1 MSISQPHIFNVEW
14 KFAFMEEN
22 KDTYPQSSKKE
33 PNDNESPNENIHS
46 LTTTIHSLSA
56 ELERVKKSLQKRK
69 SENATLKILF
79 YTGLLVL
86 LVGFLYSNSVLQRAH
101 MRSLEKNIISLEQQL
116 SHDISQVVMNLEL
129 AIQEEKKGLKLI
141 DGTDIFTVLDRMDY
155 AISQLRLKKEQTVML
170 VNQVRLNTDE
180 FSRLLKNRTGNPKI
194 KVKHSK
200 KEN

>member
-1 MSISQPHIFNVEW
+1 
-14 KFAFMEEN
+14 MEEN
-22 KDTYPQSSKKE
+22 KATHPRPEKKG
-33 PNDNESPNENIHS
+33 PNINESSNEKNHS
-46 LTTTIHSLSA
+46 LTKTIDSLSA
-56 ELERVKKSLQKRK
+56 ELEGMKKNLQKRK
-69 SENATLKILF
+69 SENTTLKILF
-79 YTGLLVL
+79 YTGLFVL

-155 AISQLRLKKEQTVML
+155 AISQLHLKKEQTVML

-180 FSRLLKNRTGNPKI
+180 FSRLLKKQIENPKT

-200 KEN
+200 NGS

>member
-22 KDTYPQSSKKE
+22 KDTYPKSSKKE

-56 ELERVKKSLQKRK
+56 ELEGVKKSLQKRK
-69 SENATLKILF
+69 SENTTLKILF

-101 MRSLEKNIISLEQQL
+101 MRSLEKNIISLEQRL
-116 SHDISQVVMNLEL
+116 SHDISQVEMSLGL
-129 AIQEEKKGLKLI
+129 DIQGAKKGLKLI
-141 DGTDIFTVLDRMDY
+141 DGADIFIVLDRMDY
-155 AISQLRLKKEQTVML
+155 AISQLRPKKEQTVML
-170 VNQVRLNTDE
+170 LNQVRLNTDE
-180 FSRLLKNRTGNPKI
+180 FSRLLKNRAGNPK
-194 KVKHSK
+194 SK
-200 KEN
+200 